1 MTARFTPGDPVT
13 VESRYP
19 TGHCRTP
26 YYIRGMTGVIERI
39 CGQFPN
45 PEDLAY
51 GRDGLPRRALY
62 RVRFNQTEIWPDYA
76 GARDD
81 SVDIEILE
89 HWLRPPANED
99 R

>member
-1 MTARFTPGDPVT
+1 MTAQFTPGDPVT

-26 YYIRGMTGVIERI
+26 YYIRGMTGAIERI

-62 RVRFNQTEIWPDYA
+62 RVRFRQTEIWPDYA

-81 SVDIEILE
+81 SVDIEIFE
-89 HWLRPPANED
+89 QWLRPPANEEK
-99 R
+99 

>member
-1 MTARFTPGDPVT
+1 MTARFTPGDPVA

-26 YYIRGMTGVIERI
+26 YYVRGKTGVIERI

-51 GRDGLPRRALY
+51 GRAGLPRQALY
-62 RVRFNQTEIWPDYA
+62 RVRFRQTEIWPDYA
-76 GARDD
+76 GARAD
-81 SVDIEILE
+81 SVDIEIFE

-99 R
+99 K